1 MNKCIKYIKQNLI
14 LTGSLIII
22 VVVYLYHLDKYNLLY
37 HLGDEFGYWANAAFM
52 SGFDW
57 SGVASHNT
65 YYSFGYSFVLAP
77 LFLIDNFELR
87 YQAALILNIFFQ
99 IISFLLLNG
108 ISKRLFKQINRNLS
122 YIISLCITLYTSN
135 VFYSKTTLCESF
147 IYFVFIWII
156 YLVIKICNEN
166 KWIEY
171 ILLGILTPLIFSIHM
186 RALGIVVSVGLFLI
200 IEYVTN
206 PGSRKKVIVFIL
218 ETIILF
224 TVVFFYKNHLI
235 ESLYASNETVA
246 TNDFSGQTGKIELLF
261 SIKGIWLMIRSII
274 GKVYY
279 LLSASFLI
287 FAWSILWMKEQIVKK
302 NGYTVKI
309 AFFFLTSF
317 LFTLGISSLYMIGE
331 SNIIDNLIYGRYND
345 FIIGPFLLLGCGYLV
360 EKRNTSVKQYMLIV
374 ILYLLAALFVMINF
388 DKITNPSI
396 REANIVGISYL
407 SYNGET
413 CLYNNWEVVITLKV
427 MVVSVITFILLK
439 RNRLYFKFCTF
450 IAIGFIWLYGGIQL
464 LDYQLHYRENYY
476 TNRNIYDYLNQND
489 IYEITYLMNNNY
501 VYFDS
506 LRPDILQYM
515 NPHLQINYKNI
526 DNILLE
532 NERIFFVKKERFS
545 DSEFRKYTCVAKS
558 NDFELYIKNNL

>member
-317 LFTLGISSLYMIGE
+317 LFTLGISSLYMIA
-331 SNIIDNLIYGRYND
+331 
-345 FIIGPFLLLGCGYLV
+345 F
-360 EKRNTSVKQYMLIV
+360 
-374 ILYLLAALFVMINF
+374 
-388 DKITNPSI
+388 
-396 REANIVGISYL
+396 
-407 SYNGET
+407 
-413 CLYNNWEVVITLKV
+413 W
-427 MVVSVITFILLK
+427 
-439 RNRLYFKFCTF
+439 
-450 IAIGFIWLYGGIQL
+450 
-464 LDYQLHYRENYY
+464 
-476 TNRNIYDYLNQND
+476 
-489 IYEITYLMNNNY
+489 
-501 VYFDS
+501 
-506 LRPDILQYM
+506 
-515 NPHLQINYKNI
+515 
-526 DNILLE
+526 
-532 NERIFFVKKERFS
+532 
-545 DSEFRKYTCVAKS
+545 
-558 NDFELYIKNNL
+558 